1 MAKKTI
7 IGVFFIA
14 FCQFAF
20 CQTEILKMDSWTE
33 IYESYIG
40 TEDYSCSLTVCN
52 IGEDTTI
59 NDIKY
64 RKIFRDG
71 TIIGAVRETTDSL
84 VYFYGIAGKREF
96 LLYDFAWKIGKE
108 IRSVWLDE
116 WDGKSEDIPEYVY
129 ATINKIDTLI
139 LEDGKKYAYITTTTG
154 TKCIQGI
161 GDTEGFVTHLTL
173 LRPTSKCAY
182 KLWCATDSRINGEGS
197 VLYKDEQCDD
207 CYTCNEKLA
216 ILESDNAVSLS
227 PNPVKDVLTLTL
239 PTSNNEIKI
248 FDLQGKLLLQ
258 QNVGQTAEIN
268 VLSMKTGTYV
278 LVVNN
283 SESLTFVKQ

>member
-1 MAKKTI
+1 MKKIFCLLTLLI
-7 IGVFFIA
+7 IGQVT
-14 FCQFAF
+14 F

-71 TIIGAVRETTDSL
+71 TIIGAVRETMDSL

-108 IRSVWLDE
+108 IKSVWLDE
-116 WDGKSEDIPEYVY
+116 WDGISEDIPEYVY
-129 ATINKIDTLI
+129 ATVTKIDTLT

-173 LRPTSKCAY
+173 LRPTCKCAY

-207 CYTCNEKLA
+207 CYQCNEKLA

-227 PNPVKDVLTLTL
+227 PNPVKDILTLTL
-239 PTSNNEIKI
+239 PTDNNEIKI
-248 FDLQGKLLLQ
+248 FDLQGKHLLQ

-268 VLSMKTGTYV
+268 VLSLKTGTYV
-278 LVVNN
+278 LVVNG
-283 SESLTFVKQ
+283 ESYKFVKE